1 MDTNKMREQFEAKFP
16 IPAGVAWKESIG
28 MYEVVDIW
36 KLDQAITIGK
46 YNWLWEGWQAS
57 REAVVVG
64 LPQVV
69 AYEAGY
75 DSLRDNEYAGLP
87 DRLPDFDYDEL
98 FELHRSDEV
107 RAAIEAQGLKVAP

>member
-57 REAVVVG
+57 REAVVVELG
-64 LPQVV
+64 APSHWV
-69 AYEAGY
+69 A
-75 DSLRDNEYAGLP
+75 DYAACGGGMTV
-87 DRLPDFDYDEL
+87 FDAEK
-98 FELHRSDEV
+98 
-107 RAAIEAQGLKVAP
+107 AAKVTDPMCSKTPSYTIHALEKAGLKVAP